1 MTELER
7 LLAIEEIKALKAR
20 YFRGVDSKDAA
31 VLRAVFCDGATTDFR
46 SEAPTALLHDP
57 DAFTRGTLDTLEG
70 MVTMHQGFL
79 PEIEILS
86 PTEAAARWPM
96 SDRIWARDGVPARLP
111 FKAFEGWGVY
121 HDTYR
126 RTAAGWCIA
135 STRLERTKVII
146 DPPAG
151 S

>member
-46 SEAPTALLHDP
+46 SEAPDALLHDP
-57 DAFTRGTLDTLEG
+57 DAFTRSTLDTLAG
-70 MVTMHQGFL
+70 MVTVHQGYM
-79 PEIEILS
+79 PEIEIRS
-86 PTEAAARWPM
+86 PTEASARWPM
-96 SDRIWARDGVPARLP
+96 SDRIWAQEGVPARLP
-111 FKAFEGWGVY
+111 FKSFEGWGVY

-126 RTAAGWCIA
+126 RTAEGWRIA
-135 STRLERTKVII
+135 STRLERTKVIVE
-146 DPPAG
+146 AAK
-151 S
+151 